1 MRDFNPYIEGQIR
14 NFHYKKKKKKLQ
26 AHRGGTAFL
35 AGTAALCLLNQV
47 ECTRKPRGVWQHLRC
62 KQKTWDPDLAKTAK
76 AWAKRCQFKHN
87 TYLTEPGQTHP
98 RFTSVGE
105 NIWTGSLSIFSV
117 QGAITSW
124 YNEVKDYSYTANSC
138 RRVCGHYTQIVWA
151 RSYKVGCAV
160 HFCPTVQYFSGTN
173 AAHFICNYG
182 PAGNYGW
189 RPYETGAACS
199 KCKGDQCANNLCR
212 NTERDKVISDSKWYP
227 AWDRPAC
234 DEYCISV
241 VVLRLLFFIL
251 TIPAAWIL
259 PKYWSIAPA
268 SE

>member
-1 MRDFNPYIEGQIR
+1 MKITSFISAVLLLDLFACCRAYAQYPLPDIEDAKFIEDCVSAHNNFRSKTNPPASNMFR
-14 NFHYKKKKKKLQ
+14 M
-26 AHRGGTAFL
+26 
-35 AGTAALCLLNQV
+35 
-47 ECTRKPRGVWQHLRC
+47 
-62 KQKTWDPDLAKTAK
+62 TWDPDLAKTAK

-87 TYLTEPGQTHP
+87 MYLREPGQTHP
-98 RFTSVGE
+98 RFASVGE
-105 NIWTGSLSIFSV
+105 NIWTGSFSIFSV
-117 QGAITSW
+117 KEAITSW
-124 YNEVKDYSYTANSC
+124 YNEVKDYNYTTNSC

-160 HFCPTVQYFSGTN
+160 HFCPTVQYFSGKN
-173 AAHFICNYG
+173 AALFICNYG

-189 RPYETGAACS
+189 HPYETGAACS
-199 KCKGDQCANNLCR
+199 KCKGDQCAKNLCR
-212 NTERDKVISDSKWYP
+212 NPERDKVISDSKWYP